1 MSIRDEALKHI
12 HKRRPEWHD
21 NGVGIVQGSHY
32 RSGFADGA
40 EWAASRPAPV
50 IQFDDEQAV
59 LDHFTEGAAW
69 MSVVAADSWPYIL
82 TTTEDGDVFVQGFPN
97 ESDEGAAWR
106 GEPIDPGTEWLSDK
120 PEAWYPVTFSAS
132 DVDIRSEDA

>member
-59 LDHFTEGAAW
+59 LDHFAEGAAW
-69 MSVVAADSWPYIL
+69 LSVVSADSWPYIL
-82 TTTEDGDVFVQGFPN
+82 TTTEDGDVFVQGFPS
-97 ESDEGAAWR
+97 ESEEGADIR
-106 GEPIDPGTEWLSDK
+106 IDHGSKWLSDM
-120 PEAWYPVTFSAS
+120 PEAWFPVTISAS
-132 DVDIRSEDA
+132 DVEIERHDA